1 MIKKAE
7 AKNVSQMMPSV
18 DDADDYDDVE
28 ELDPESLNTK
38 GNGSGSVQSKKRLR
52 VKGPLD
58 MYVTSTPQ
66 DVLKGRKERKGIF
79 GACDKQ
85 LREKVCRDIAKW
97 FYDAG
102 IPFNAATY
110 DSFGVMVE
118 SIGQYGSGLKPP
130 TMHELRVPLH
140 KKEVDDTVKEMEE
153 HEKEWAKKG
162 CSLLSDG
169 WHDLVAQKDIVNFL
183 VNSPKGSIFI
193 KSMDVSKVVKDAHL
207 LYQMLDDMV
216 GEVGEPNVVQVVMDN
231 ASNYVKAGENF
242 SPS

>member
-1 MIKKAE
+1 MCNLCKKVCKGGVYRLKQLVGGFRNVTKCPTCPEHVREEVKVFIIKKAE
-7 AKNVSQMMPSV
+7 AKNVTQMMPSV

-38 GNGSGSVQSKKRLR
+38 GNGSGSVQSKKRSR

-85 LREKVCRDIAKW
+85 LKEQVCRDIAKW

-110 DSFGVMVE
+110 DNFVVMVE

-130 TMHELRVPLH
+130 TMHELRVPLL

-153 HEKEWAKKG
+153 HKREWA
-162 CSLLSDG
+162 
-169 WHDLVAQKDIVNFL
+169 
-183 VNSPKGSIFI
+183 
-193 KSMDVSKVVKDAHL
+193 
-207 LYQMLDDMV
+207 
-216 GEVGEPNVVQVVMDN
+216 
-231 ASNYVKAGENF
+231 
-242 SPS
+242 